1 MLTKI
6 KRTGIAWMLVAAL
19 ALLPITAVADDQ
31 IGLHAGVGCI
41 LMGSSTNS
49 LKDDDF
55 EANAGVS
62 TVMQEAQIDEIE
74 EVAETALEPEE
85 EIVSELQSEESA
97 DLETIVTDVEV
108 PADLIETEQEPVI
121 VMANVE
127 DAVNV
132 RVEPSEDAEIA
143 GKLFAGC
150 GGELLERRDGWT
162 RLKSG
167 ELEGWTKDEF
177 LFFGEEA
184 EAASKEAGT
193 LTATVNTET
202 LRIRKETSEDA
213 GVIDLVGDGQELRAV
228 EELGDWVSVKYDGEI
243 GYVASEY
250 VDVEFSV
257 PSGKTIEQ
265 IRAEE
270 EAKKA
275 AEAAKKAKSE
285 KSKKGGKSTSNRGAV
300 ETGASDVTLLAALI
314 QCEAGREGYD
324 GQLAVGAVVMNR
336 VRSGSYPSS
345 ISGVI
350 TQPSQFP
357 PATNGRVASV
367 LASGPSASCIQAAQA
382 AIAGQS
388 NVGGATHF
396 GRGGS
401 GITIGNHTF
410 W

>member
-1 MLTKI
+1 MKMMLTKI
-6 KRTGIAWMLVAAL
+6 KRTGIAWMLIAAL
-19 ALLPITAVADDQ
+19 ALLPITAVADDE

-41 LMGSSTNS
+41 LMGSSVNS
-49 LKDDDF
+49 IKDDDF
-55 EANAGVS
+55 EASAGVS
-62 TVMQEAQIDEIE
+62 TVMQEAQINEIE
-74 EVAETALEPEE
+74 EVAEPVEDSEE
-85 EIVSELQSEESA
+85 VIVSELQEDTT
-97 DLETIVTDVEV
+97 DLEMIVTDVEV
-108 PADLIETEQEPVI
+108 PADLAQIEEEPVI

-162 RLKSG
+162 KLKSG

-228 EELGDWVSVKYDGEI
+228 EELGEWVSVKYDGEI

-257 PSGKTIEQ
+257 PSGKTMEQ
-265 IRAEE
+265 IMAEEKAKE

-275 AEAAKKAKSE
+275 EQAKKA
-285 KSKKGGKSTSNRGAV
+285 KKGGKSTTNRGAV

-314 QCEAGREGYD
+314 QCEAGREGYE

-336 VRSGSYPSS
+336 VRSGSYPGS

-357 PATNGRVASV
+357 PATNGRVAAV
-367 LASGPSASCIQAAQA
+367 LASGPSASCIQAAEA